1 MAYLPT
7 LAYTGC
13 MDKRT
18 LDIFAPT
25 VAVAALLL
33 LWYKRM
39 MIALPGEA
47 DLALLAGC
55 GIGFVAYG
63 VLLDCLRRASGKPGN
78 GAGARLDNKRIVVA
92 GALGAAFFALA
103 CLVLPAPF
111 ARAGCG
117 ALAGFFAA
125 CAFLASFASG
135 LRALSRSWRG
145 RAFAAVFF
153 CAGLVNT
160 TCDLAELP
168 ALRVAGDAN
177 FAMAALCALVAA
189 GAALAK
195 GRGFNARVQAVADE
209 PAATSALMARL
220 GLMVIA
226 CFVLMYVAIS
236 LKDAV
241 AYPVAIE
248 SIATTGFIRYV
259 ELPMWV
265 GAGLAC
271 DLAGRRPLLVFC
283 TLCAFVGSAGLL
295 AGPGTAAAALCTLC
309 SYFCLIGFPCACVCL
324 VVDISVYLPRAALAG
339 AFCFAPILAGAAVGA
354 LAGALVGNAGSD
366 VLFIASV
373 ACLVLFV
380 VVAGFLMRDAEPV
393 AHALANST
401 PILVMPGEEA
411 QMSPAD
417 IAQRYGLTPREAE
430 VLGLAL
436 RGLTV
441 TQMAEALVVSKSTV
455 KFHITN
461 ILKKVGAESR
471 EQMLDKLQSEAL
483 EHE

>member
-1 MAYLPT
+1 
-7 LAYTGC
+7 

-47 DLALLAGC
+47 AAAFLAGC
-55 GIGFVAYG
+55 GIGFVACG
-63 VLLDCLRRASGKPGN
+63 VLLDFLRRASGKPGN

-195 GRGFNARVQAVADE
+195 GRVFNARVQAVADE
-209 PAATSALMARL
+209 PAATPALMARL
-220 GLMVIA
+220 GLLAIA
-226 CFVLMYVAIS
+226 CFVLMYVAVS
-236 LKDAV
+236 LKDVV
-241 AYPVAIE
+241 AYPVAVE
-248 SIATTGFIRYV
+248 SITPSGFIRYV

-265 GAGLAC
+265 VAGFAC

-295 AGPGTAAAALCTLC
+295 APAGSASAALCTLC

-324 VVDISVYLPRAALAG
+324 VVDISVYLPRPAFAG

-354 LAGALVGNAGSD
+354 LADALAQGAGND
-366 VLFIASV
+366 VLFIAST
-373 ACLVLFV
+373 ACLALF
-380 VVAGFLMRDAEPV
+380 AGAGTLLMRDAAPV
-393 AHALANST
+393 AHALANAT
-401 PILVMPGEEA
+401 PVITMPGEDA
-411 QMSPAD
+411 RLSPD
-417 IAQRYGLTPREAE
+417 GIARRYGLTAREQE
-430 VLGLAL
+430 VLALAL

-441 TQMAEALVVSKSTV
+441 AQMADDLVVSKSTV

-461 ILKKVGAESR
+461 VLKKTGFESR
-471 EQMLDKLQSEAL
+471 EQMIQKLAEDASPPRS
-483 EHE
+483 